1 MDKPVKISTAPTN
14 YNEGSLPLY
23 TIGVASRLTNC
34 SVHTIRLYEDR
45 GLILPHRTNTNRRL
59 YSQAD
64 IFRLNCIRKHLDEE
78 GLNIAGIKALL
89 AIVPCWKIRPCTE
102 KDYISCDA
110 YSSTTEPCW
119 LATKKGA
126 ECIEQNCR
134 SCSVYK
140 MADQCPDVKTLY
152 KNMLTVKSSDGE

>member
-1 MDKPVKISTAPTN
+1 MDKPVNIPTAPPDFTD
-14 YNEGSLPLY
+14 GSQPLY
-23 TIGVASRLTNC
+23 TIGVTSRLTNC
-34 SVHTIRLYEDR
+34 SVHTIRLYEDK
-45 GLILPHRTNTNRRL
+45 GLILPHRTKTNRRL

-102 KDYISCDA
+102 SDYLNCDA

-119 LATKKGA
+119 MAINKGVECTDKDCRTCKVYQLAD
-126 ECIEQNCR
+126 R
-134 SCSVYK
+134 
-140 MADQCPDVKTLY
+140 CPDVKTLY
-152 KNMLTVKSSDGE
+152 KEMMTIKSSDGE